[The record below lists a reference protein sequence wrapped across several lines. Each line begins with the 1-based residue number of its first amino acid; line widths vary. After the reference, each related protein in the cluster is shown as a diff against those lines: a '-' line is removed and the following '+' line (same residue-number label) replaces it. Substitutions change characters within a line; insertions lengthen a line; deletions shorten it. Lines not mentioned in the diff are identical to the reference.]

1 MFSYCT
7 RRRLLVLGVELSGPQ
22 ERTVAGGEV
31 FNRKCEYVVEKGRP
45 MCMEFRIHRV
55 EYQIAAAEV
64 QVRETARVT
73 LAR

>member
-1 MFSYCT
+1 
-7 RRRLLVLGVELSGPQ
+7 
-22 ERTVAGGEV
+22 
-31 FNRKCEYVVEKGRP
+31 
-45 MCMEFRIHRV
+45 MEFRIHRV